1 VPTQDMERFAEP
13 TDEDNGAQMFHQAQ
27 QEPDR
32 RMMEHSKSHPR
43 MLKST
48 FFLSTCCFPKQQEGK
63 VVLCERVN
71 RVFDF

>member
-48 FFLSTCCFPKQQEGK
+48 FFLSCCFPKQEGK
-63 VVLCERVN
+63 GRFVRARARESG
-71 RVFDF
+71 F